1 MTNPRLLLGV
11 DISTT
16 GAKALLINQNG
27 EVLTSATTPLSLQT
41 PYPLWSEQDPEEWWQ
56 GIKTSIQKVL
66 AERDSALESI
76 AAIGLTGQMHGL
88 VMLDESGQVLRV
100 LNKFHWE
107 FNIQPFGKFHVQV
120 YFCLLVGNDR
130 HILW

>member
-16 GAKALLINQNG
+16 GAKALLIDQNG

-41 PYPLWSEQDPEEWWQ
+41 PFPLWSEQDPEEWWQ

-66 AERDSALESI
+66 TERDSAGI
-76 AAIGLTGQMHGL
+76 H
-88 VMLDESGQVLRV
+88 RR
-100 LNKFHWE
+100 
-107 FNIQPFGKFHVQV
+107 
-120 YFCLLVGNDR
+120 DR
-130 HILW
+130 ADRPDARPGDAG